1 MGVEMRK
8 WVDRLERL
16 WCARMHGRP
25 MWPVRG
31 RYQCAVCLR
40 EFPVEFEMR
49 HELETGSRLVT
60 PRAVAREV
68 SGY

>member
-1 MGVEMRK
+1 MRK
-8 WVDRLERL
+8 WLDHVERL

-40 EFPVEFEMR
+40 EFPVKFEAAQHR
-49 HELETGSRLVT
+49 VEGREQPFAA
-60 PRAVAREV
+60 PRVVAREAT
-68 SGY
+68 GY